1 MPPPCIHSETDQ
13 LHATSC
19 DLALYRT
26 GCLIPI
32 DPHHFPTKAHQGTVK
47 KRRCFL
53 GAMADKTKTV
63 SLLTELGVEDLYGF
77 LGVQPDG
84 TEKEVND

>member
-1 MPPPCIHSETDQ
+1 
-13 LHATSC
+13 
-19 DLALYRT
+19 
-26 GCLIPI
+26 
-32 DPHHFPTKAHQGTVK
+32 
-47 KRRCFL
+47 
-53 GAMADKTKTV
+53 MADKTKTV